1 MVEKLNIDLSTAN
14 ACYDP
19 QIIVESLNDTPSNV
33 SDTPSKGAPSDEFQ
47 VFPIRIKLIG
57 NSKQIMHFK
66 TESDRKNVMMRI
78 MQAQGYENQI
88 DQYRVLKQM
97 SSTTVK
103 AQHKVSGKVYAVKV
117 ISEQQS

>member
-1 MVEKLNIDLSTAN
+1 
-14 ACYDP
+14 
-19 QIIVESLNDTPSNV
+19 
-33 SDTPSKGAPSDEFQ
+33 
-47 VFPIRIKLIG
+47 
-57 NSKQIMHFK
+57 
-66 TESDRKNVMMRI
+66 MMRI

-88 DQYRVLKQM
+88 DQYKVIKQL